1 MDFLSLATK
10 RYSVRDYSQKK
21 VEEDKIVNILKAAQ
35 IAPTAANLQ
44 PVRILVLSKESEL
57 TKLDGIANIYHAPLA
72 FIVLADKKKAW
83 TRPFDG
89 MNTKDIDA
97 SIVTTHMMLEAC
109 DQDLGS
115 VWICYFKAKELKEK
129 FNLPENLEPINI
141 LAVGYE
147 NETSKKS
154 HLKQRISLNELCL
167 SNS

>member
-44 PVRILVLSKESEL
+44 PVRLLVLSEDSEL
-57 TKLDGIANIYHAPLA
+57 SKLNGIANIYHAPLA

-129 FNLPENLEPINI
+129 FNIPEHLEPINI

-147 NETSKKS
+147 NEATKKT
-154 HLKQRISLNELCL
+154 HPKQRISLNELCL
-167 SNS
+167 SK